1 MIETYKERRW
11 IEKRKHI
18 LNRDKYLDKYLFGY
32 GKFRNADIV
41 HHIFPK
47 NDFPQYEWE
56 DWNLISVSKETHNSF
71 HDRNT
76 DKLTPK
82 GEELLI
88 RTARRNGIDIPYWY
102 LQHKKGKKYDRRY

>member
-18 LNRDKYLDKYLFGY
+18 LLRDKYMDKYLYQY
-32 GKFRNADIV
+32 GKFRSADIV

-47 NDFPQYEWE
+47 NDFPEYEYE
-56 DWNLISVSKETHNSF
+56 DWNLISVSKATHNLL

-76 DKLTPK
+76 DRLTPK

-88 RTARRNGIDIPYWY
+88 RTARKNGIDIPYWY
-102 LQHKKGKKYDRRY
+102 LQEKKGKKYEYRY